1 MWCVPILRY
10 FPRYPDIR
18 QIYYDDTYSKIDRP
32 DSELQNKK
40 NRGTERYWDVS
51 LRWRFAANQRWCET
65 NRPSNAPVFICKLF
79 STRLFTCDLCQK
91 FSSDLWMTMTSYMSD
106 QTFLMVAMQSRFG
119 DPSMVMGQFCWLSPY
134 WVILFGSDNSIFIS
148 VGG

>member
-1 MWCVPILRY
+1 MCSHITVFSKVPWHKTDLLRWHI
-10 FPRYPDIR
+10 FQDWQTR
-18 QIYYDDTYSKIDRP
+18 
-32 DSELQNKK
+32 SEQQNKK

-65 NRPSNAPVFICKLF
+65 NRPSDAPVFICKLF
-79 STRLFTCDLCQK
+79 STRLFTCDLRQK

-106 QTFLMVAMQSRFG
+106 QTFLMVAMQSLFG
-119 DPSMVMGQFCWLSPY
+119 DPSMVMGQFCWFSPY